1 MTITTISSPAFV
13 QDPSAAVCA
22 TQTGPV
28 LIVDQGG
35 PTHVLLTI
43 EQYRRLAGEPVDNRN
58 IADLLA
64 MPEGKHI
71 EFEVPRLPDDF
82 TKPVDFSG

>member
-1 MTITTISSPAFV
+1 MTITTISSLEFV

-22 TQTGPV
+22 TETGPV
-28 LIVDQGG
+28 LIVDRGS

-43 EQYRRLAGEPVDNRN
+43 EQYRRLAGEPSDDHTIV
-58 IADLLA
+58 DLLA

-71 EFEVPRLPDDF
+71 EFEVPRLPDGF
-82 TKPVDFSG
+82 IKPADFSG